1 MGELDT
7 GLISLGGN
15 ICGLGG
21 GFRGGELGILTG
33 VVGTEL
39 LFKDRE
45 WIAVLRV
52 ACTKSR
58 GEGLDYG
65 A

>member
-1 MGELDT
+1 MGGLDT

-15 ICGLGG
+15 VCGLGG
-21 GFRGGELGILTG
+21 GLREGEIGVLTG
-33 VVGTEL
+33 VVGTEP

-52 ACTKSR
+52 ACTKFR
-58 GEGLDYG
+58 GEGPDCG
-65 A
+65 V